1 VRSPEKNETEP
12 VNRPPSSEP
21 TRQGKH
27 VYIIDDDEPVRMAL
41 TRALVRAGYDVHQF
55 DGAQAFLERAVVF
68 RPAVLLIDMQMPGVN
83 GVQLQAHLQADGW
96 TVPVI
101 FITGASTL
109 SQGITAMKQGALD
122 LLVKPF
128 DLDELTNLIE
138 AAFTRDSLQLQTL
151 ARQQL
156 CARQLD
162 VLKQRERDAFFCL
175 ARGYSY
181 SEMMNEMGIS
191 LPTAKQYRAAVMR
204 KMKFGS
210 LAELIVFHDALTAAE
225 R

>member
-1 VRSPEKNETEP
+1 
-12 VNRPPSSEP
+12 
-21 TRQGKH
+21 
-27 VYIIDDDEPVRMAL
+27 
-41 TRALVRAGYDVHQF
+41 
-55 DGAQAFLERAVVF
+55 
-68 RPAVLLIDMQMPGVN
+68 
-83 GVQLQAHLQADGW
+83 
-96 TVPVI
+96 
-101 FITGASTL
+101 
-109 SQGITAMKQGALD
+109 MKQGALD

-162 VLKQRERDAFFCL
+162 VLKQREKDAFFCL

-191 LPTAKQYRAAVMR
+191 LPTAKQYRAAAMR